1 MLSSDHHHKK
11 VEERDS
17 VSRQPTS
24 IAITAGKM
32 SEFNL
37 TAVARANILEL
48 TPYRCARD
56 DYSDGILL
64 DANENSIGPAVATH
78 GHLQLNRYP
87 DPLHYNIKEL
97 FGNLR
102 GVRKEQI
109 FFGVGSDEAI
119 DILFRIFCNPRQD
132 NAIIT
137 PPTYG
142 MYKVCA
148 KVNDVSVKTSPL
160 TPTFEVNMESLI
172 STIDPNTK
180 LIFLCSPG
188 NPTAKVIANSV
199 IEEIL
204 KVYTTGIVVVDEAY
218 IDFSDEDHWDFLEQ
232 FDNVILS
239 RTLSKSYSLAGM
251 RVGFGISSPEIIQE
265 MDKVRDSYN
274 LDRLAQCLGTAAL
287 AATEDFKPI
296 WQQIRQTRQRL
307 TLALEKLDFKVLP
320 SDANFVLASPQWIRA
335 FDLYQQLKAQKVLVR
350 YFKHPR
356 ILDYVRISIGTESE
370 TDQLLTAI
378 AAIQQDYLNSSKG

>member
-1 MLSSDHHHKK
+1 

-17 VSRQPTS
+17 VSRQPTL

-188 NPTAKVIANSV
+188 NPTAKVIPNSV
-199 IEEIL
+199 VEEIL

-218 IDFSDEDHWDFLEQ
+218 IDFSGTESACSLIDKYP
-232 FDNVILS
+232 NVVVLQ
-239 RTLSKSYSLAGM
+239 TLSKAFGLAGIRLGM
-251 RVGFGISSPEIIQE
+251 AMANENIIQL
-265 MDKVRDSYN
+265 MNNIKAPYN
-274 LDRLAQCLGTAAL
+274 INKLSAEVAINAL
-287 AATEDFKPI
+287 SN
-296 WQQIRQTRQRL
+296 
-307 TLALEKLDFKVLP
+307 LALYKSNITTILSERKFLLDAFASLSYIKKNHHT
-320 SDANFVLASPQWIRA
+320 DANFILFVIP
-335 FDLYQQLKAQKVLVR
+335 KAQVIYKTMADRGIVCR
-350 YFKHPR
+350 YR
-356 ILDYVRISIGTESE
+356 GTELHCDDCLRITVGTREENEKFLS
-370 TDQLLTAI
+370 LLQTVVTEL
-378 AAIQQDYLNSSKG
+378 QVV